1 MTPTDTNPP
10 IRCLLSAPSISN
22 PPPRKGVPWFPAV
35 NRGEVSACHK
45 NNMMCFKWSAK
56 RMVHML
62 TSIHENNIIQT
73 EKRDY
78 ITGEPIRKPEAVV
91 DYTQKMRIID
101 KADMLLSCVESL
113 RKSIKWYKK
122 NFFFRIVDMARL
134 NPYYMYLVKTGIMPS
149 FLEFSHTMIHQMLA
163 RYREQQVPRPHSF
176 RTGTKPLRL
185 TERHFPSF
193 VEATP
198 TNPRPRRRCHVCANA
213 QLRQRKRQMTHW
225 QCADCGIALCLP
237 ECFRVYHTRV
247 KY

>member
-1 MTPTDTNPP
+1 
-10 IRCLLSAPSISN
+10 
-22 PPPRKGVPWFPAV
+22 
-35 NRGEVSACHK
+35 
-45 NNMMCFKWSAK
+45 
-56 RMVHML
+56 ML